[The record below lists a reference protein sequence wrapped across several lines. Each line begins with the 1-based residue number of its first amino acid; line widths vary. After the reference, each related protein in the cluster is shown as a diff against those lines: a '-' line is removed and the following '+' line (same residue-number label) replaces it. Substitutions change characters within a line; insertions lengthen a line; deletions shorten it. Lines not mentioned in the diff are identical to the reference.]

1 MSLNQVTITDR
12 GLLNI
17 NRKIIDERK
26 FSQNLITT
34 VGSPTVEGAIVSDLS
49 ATSYFQKN
57 DLSFE
62 NGTLTIAFEGTY
74 LSSLSGTTQTAWHL
88 SSGNS
93 YIYFQFVNNRP
104 QLILPYNL
112 SIPFDIDI
120 PDDTNVRVIVT
131 IKPDKVEALIN
142 IDADVF
148 SDDVTLPSPID
159 ISLFKTLTIG
169 NNPNTTSNFWV
180 GSIDLKRFY
189 ISENYITKF
198 TPTTGY
204 SLNFSHIVV
213 SDGKFPL
220 SDTPFSSSGHS
231 YIYGIDEITRS
242 SNTLLLTSQLDEDSK
257 LVIREIGLYAK
268 EYVEGEG
275 EKEFLFGY
283 IKNLNID
290 KGAEVP
296 YDLILTVDL
305 TISVVNVVGFPDY
318 NSFILEEVTPALLK
332 NFTTVRDAN
341 AYAIGNLERIIRN
354 NSLKSLK
361 TTGYI
366 GKSSLISKNL
376 NPPPLYKLEPYE
388 DGIKCCGYELKKDE
402 QGNMQ
407 KVPSSPDYYYAWS
420 VTVDGNKNLVY
431 TRQEAINDLD
441 TPLYDNFFTIVEKSS
456 EEFHIIQ
463 NSESFYIVYGS
474 SGLVAYRDSSYDLK
488 TETGNMEA
496 PAQCHSIGY
505 NTPQVVYRAQKT
517 IAEQE
522 DCYSAIQTYSK
533 LYKRLHYSSES
544 IFKQDSVITNG
555 NINIPNSGIVTNFT
569 INDYLEMS
577 NSIEGYKDW
586 SMKLCLSLNSGSS
599 STQCFLSLSNT
610 QTITDE
616 DTEETITEF
625 TPFLSL
631 NITENN
637 KLSVSTT
644 ATVSPFDKTL
654 EVNKKYYIKL
664 NYTYNSTPTTPIS
677 INLLISEDDMSYTE
691 LASISDLPAIE
702 NINQVILGVDA
713 TINEAGVTATFNP
726 FTNGTLY
733 LMECSMLQ
741 SGNNWNPVTERVLQ
755 DKQLLHYYHIPN
767 YLKYSATIHDICDFK
782 YYLGILDGTLT
793 GNGDLISLANNE
805 STSLCVKVNL
815 KNDKSKVIIAKVDPE
830 KNVLF
835 KLEFLKV
842 KINEYS
848 ESSYYFKFT
857 VRTINEG
864 TIINQEFLSSAT
876 SALEVNDYIKSP
888 FLLSVI
894 IDNSGYVSIYRNNE
908 LFISNQLNYSTPSYE
923 GSYLT
928 NSIGDNTEPGIY
940 VQDIIAVKGA
950 ISPEQLYYITNLTD
964 TNYRILV

>member
-34 VGSPTVEGAIVSDLS
+34 IGSPTVEGAVVSDLS

-62 NGTLTIAFEGTY
+62 GGTLTIAFEGTY

-93 YIYFQFVNNRP
+93 YIFFQFVNNKP

-131 IKPDKVEALIN
+131 IKSDKVEALVN
-142 IDADVF
+142 IDAEVF
-148 SDDVTLPSPID
+148 SNDATLPSPIN

-204 SLNFSHIVV
+204 SLNFSRIVV

-220 SDTPFSSSGHS
+220 SDTPLSSSGHS

-332 NFTTVRDAN
+332 NFTTVRDVN
-341 AYAIGNLERIIRN
+341 AYIIGNLERIIRN

-361 TTGYI
+361 TT
-366 GKSSLISKNL
+366 LFN
-376 NPPPLYKLEPYE
+376 
-388 DGIKCCGYELKKDE
+388 
-402 QGNMQ
+402 
-407 KVPSSPDYYYAWS
+407 
-420 VTVDGNKNLVY
+420 
-431 TRQEAINDLD
+431 
-441 TPLYDNFFTIVEKSS
+441 
-456 EEFHIIQ
+456 
-463 NSESFYIVYGS
+463 GS
-474 SGLVAYRDSSYDLK
+474 I
-488 TETGNMEA
+488 
-496 PAQCHSIGY
+496 PAQCHSVGY
-505 NTPQVVYRAQKT
+505 NAPQVVYRAQKT

-533 LYKRLHYSSES
+533 LYKRLHYSSEY
-544 IFKQDSVITNG
+544 IFNQDSVIANG
-555 NINIPNSGIVTNFT
+555 NINTSNNGIVTNFT

-577 NSIEGYKDW
+577 NYIEGYKDW
-586 SMKLCLSLNSGSS
+586 SMKLCLSLNNSS
-599 STQCFLSLSNT
+599 SNTRCFLSLSNT
-610 QTITDE
+610 QTATDE
-616 DTEETITEF
+616 DTGETITEF
-625 TPFLSL
+625 TPLLSL
-631 NITENN
+631 NITEDN

-654 EVNKKYYIKL
+654 EINKKYYIKL
-664 NYTYNSTPTTPIS
+664 NYIYSSTSTTPIF
-677 INLLISEDDMSYTE
+677 INLLISEDDIGYTE
-691 LASISDLPAIE
+691 LASVSDLPAIE
-702 NINQVILGVDA
+702 NINQIILGVDA
-713 TINEAGVTATFNP
+713 TFNEAGVTNTFNP

-741 SGNNWNPVTERVLQ
+741 SDNNWDTVTERILQ

-767 YLKYSATIHDICDFK
+767 YLKYSTTIHDICNFK

-805 STSLCVKVNL
+805 STSLCIKVNL
-815 KNDKSKVIIAKVDPE
+815 KNDKSKVILAKVDPE

-842 KINEYS
+842 TTDDYS
-848 ESSYYFKFT
+848 EGSYYFKFT

-864 TIINQEFLSSAT
+864 TIINQEFLSSAI
-876 SALEVNDYIKSP
+876 SVLEISNYINSP
-888 FLLSVI
+888 FLLSII

-908 LFISNQLNYSTPSYE
+908 LFISNQLNYGTPSYE

-928 NSIGDNTEPGIY
+928 NSIGDNTEPGMY

-950 ISPEQLYYITNLTD
+950 LSPEQLYYITNLTD
-964 TNYRILV
+964 TNYRISV